1 MDKLT
6 DTRVKRM
13 SDIIED
19 YLNCLNS
26 IGDTLLGNFALLM
39 RAELMAVSVIGLIPS
54 LQEICCKGFCG
65 FWGVSSKYDNKHK

>member
-39 RAELMAVSVIGLIPS
+39 RAELMAVRSFRAFIIEFIVI
-54 LQEICCKGFCG
+54 QF
-65 FWGVSSKYDNKHK
+65 